1 MNKMAKI
8 YDGSTVTVNGVNFT
22 VSIEP
27 DYDMRL
33 PWEEMDGLGVIRQS
47 SKIHSCGYSDKR
59 PGERPMNSP
68 DRKCYQFYYD
78 VQATI
83 KKAIAEGWGL
93 SDEHKQM
100 LSARLGRQPTK
111 REIICEAVERDFNF
125 CSGFINNDWQYYSV
139 SIYPEGE
146 ENEYDYC
153 LGGVDD
159 YVDSYPGEVALE
171 LIDNYFYDLAKQQKQ
186 EKINSR
192 FRDAM
197 ACGL

>member
-1 MNKMAKI
+1 MAKI
-8 YDGSTVTVNGVNFT
+8 YDGSTVTVNGIDFT

-27 DYDMRL
+27 DYDCGL
-33 PWEEMDGLGVIRQS
+33 PWKEMDGLGIIRQS
-47 SKIHSCGYSDKR
+47 SKNHSCGYSDKK

-68 DRKCYQFYYD
+68 DRNCYQFYYD

-111 REIICEAVERDFNF
+111 REIIQKAVDADFEF
-125 CSGFINNDWQYYSV
+125 CAGFINNDWQYYNV
-139 SIYPEGE
+139 SIFPEGE
-146 ENEYDYC
+146 ENEYQYC

-171 LIDNYFYDLAKQQKQ
+171 LIKNYLYDLERAKLK
-186 EKINSR
+186 EKINNR

-197 ACGL
+197 SCGL